1 MAEIQFS
8 RGITESVVP
17 DVKLTRS
24 KDGSQ
29 GTATFLFEKPD
40 AQNSM
45 EPVTGMYM
53 VDEEGEISTKDVK
66 GRYINGQPSALEALY
81 VMKSAAEWDRFIR
94 FMDRYAEKNEMGLSK
109 SE

>member
-29 GTATFLFEKPD
+29 GTATFVFEKPD

-53 VDEEGEISTKDVK
+53 VDEEGEIITKDVK

>member
-53 VDEEGEISTKDVK
+53 VDEEGEIITKDVK

>member
-1 MAEIQFS
+1 
-8 RGITESVVP
+8 
-17 DVKLTRS
+17 
-24 KDGSQ
+24 
-29 GTATFLFEKPD
+29 
-40 AQNSM
+40 
-45 EPVTGMYM
+45 VTGMYM
-53 VDEEGEISTKDVK
+53 VDEEGEIITKDVK